1 MSHVSSVSFSP
12 TFITDALSLPAP
24 AIRYETSRR
33 LASLFPGRV
42 VETHGFGFDPF
53 DLAGA
58 GRCTLRP
65 LEGTHAQMEVA
76 FARAGLPPRE
86 GVTTGWLEVDWEG
99 QRLHVL
105 RLRVD
110 RGTTTDEAWFLV
122 GPTREVAL
130 GFFSAVSTWNTDVR
144 PDVEVLVFEGGW
156 FHKSASLHDAIRH
169 ASLDDLVLPGALL
182 ARIRTDFDRFFEHR
196 ALYDRYGVPWRRGVL
211 FTGPPGNGKT
221 HTIKALVNHLGKP
234 CLYVRSFEG
243 GCGDP
248 QARIRRVFARA
259 RDTAP
264 CVLVLEDLD
273 TLVDDDTRSFFLNEL
288 DGFAENEGIVTIATT
303 NHPEDL
309 DPAIAQRPSRFD
321 RRYRFELPEAAE
333 RSAYLERWARALAPE
348 MRPSEAGVRAT
359 TEHTEGFS
367 FAYLKELV
375 VSSMIQ
381 WMDEM
386 RPGHMDVLMSAE
398 TTALRAQMSAGE
410 TTTRQ

>member
-1 MSHVSSVSFSP
+1 MSHVPTVSLSP
-12 TFITDALSLPAP
+12 SFITDALSLPAP
-24 AIRYETSRR
+24 AIRYEIGRR
-33 LASLFPGRV
+33 LAALFPGRV
-42 VETHGFGFDPF
+42 IETQSCGFDPF
-53 DLAGA
+53 DLASA
-58 GRCTLRP
+58 GRCALRP
-65 LEGTHAQMEVA
+65 LEGIHAETQVA
-76 FARAGLPPRE
+76 FQGADLPPRE
-86 GVTTGWLEVDWEG
+86 RIETGWLEVDWEG
-99 QRLHVL
+99 QRLQVL
-105 RLRVD
+105 RLRVEH
-110 RGTTTDEAWFLV
+110 GSTTEQAWFLV

-130 GFFSAVSTWNTDVR
+130 GFFSAVSAWNGEVR

-156 FHKSASLHDAIRH
+156 FHKSASLHEAIRH
-169 ASLDDLVLPGALL
+169 ASLADLVLPEALL
-182 ARIRTDFDRFFEHR
+182 ARIRADFDRFFEHR

-333 RSAYLERWARALAPE
+333 RAAYLDRWARALAPE
-348 MRPSEAGVRAT
+348 MRPSEAGVQAT
-359 TEHTEGFS
+359 AERTEGFS

-386 RPGHMDVLMSAE
+386 RPGRMDALMSAE
-398 TTALRAQMSAGE
+398 TTALRAQMTAVE
-410 TTTRQ
+410 TPR